1 LGFFVDMRK
10 LFRFWALLNI
20 LSVDV
25 AIGAVISAGFFA
37 RLCQVQLLP
46 QGLLVLGI
54 TVWLIYT
61 IDHLVDARWVNHPAS
76 SERHRFH
83 QRFFK
88 HLTIACVILLM
99 IDLALLVFVRKP
111 ILLVGIAFSGAV
123 GIYIILNRRMT
134 YLKELMAGALYT
146 AGILLPSWA
155 LGCRPIT
162 KGQLVVMGCFMLIV
176 WINLFVFAWMSV
188 EQDNADKQHS
198 LFTQLGRDAG
208 RSIIWVLFGL
218 LAVGLIAPTTP
229 GYVAERWVLASMG
242 VTLAFIF
249 VWPDFFRFND
259 RFRLLGDAVF
269 LFPGVLWI
277 F

>member
-1 LGFFVDMRK
+1 
-10 LFRFWALLNI
+10 
-20 LSVDV
+20 
-25 AIGAVISAGFFA
+25 
-37 RLCQVQLLP
+37 
-46 QGLLVLGI
+46 
-54 TVWLIYT
+54 
-61 IDHLVDARWVNHPAS
+61 
-76 SERHRFH
+76 
-83 QRFFK
+83 
-88 HLTIACVILLM
+88 
-99 IDLALLVFVRKP
+99 
-111 ILLVGIAFSGAV
+111 
-123 GIYIILNRRMT
+123 
-134 YLKELMAGALYT
+134 
-146 AGILLPSWA
+146 
-155 LGCRPIT
+155 
-162 KGQLVVMGCFMLIV
+162 
-176 WINLFVFAWMSV
+176 MSV